1 MNLYVESSAIV
12 ANLLG
17 EPTSSRVREFLASA
31 DAVAS
36 SDLTL
41 IETARVLVRAVARAE
56 IPESD
61 AAKQL
66 QELDEMAAKWGI
78 LPIGPDIVERA
89 RKPFPAEPIRA
100 LDAIHLASALAARAT
115 IPDLQILSLDER
127 IRNAAR
133 QLGFK
138 VQPE

>member
-17 EPTSSRVREFLASA
+17 EPKSSRVWEFLTSA
-31 DAVAS
+31 DAVAA

-56 IPESD
+56 ISESN

-66 QELDEMAAKWGI
+66 QELDDMAAKWGI

-100 LDAIHLASALAARAT
+100 LDAIHLASALAARMT

-127 IRNAAR
+127 IRTAAR